1 MKNMYS
7 IQDTR
12 VGKAISLLNGITIFG
27 FSSTLVL
34 IPQAHWWFGLLA
46 LIISVVACVVLV
58 VYKKYPLG
66 LNNDDYKLAAV
77 LVFFGGIWWLSVLTD
92 GALPLIVN
100 AGVRH
105 LYLWPFIAALF
116 LIVLRIFTPA
126 PDWLWLGVCCGGAG
140 AGLIAIYER
149 VFLGSSRADNGIN
162 AIPFGN
168 LSLLM
173 GALSLVACI
182 YYIQKRPKLYYGLV
196 LFAMSAAFLGLLASL
211 LSGTRGGWVAIP
223 FLAALLFSAT
233 NNLIKPKTR
242 NIAITV
248 MVLFV
253 VAIIAYPS
261 SGIWL
266 RIVAIFDDIYQYFI
280 NNNADTSLG
289 TRFELWRAGWI
300 MFIENPIMGIGEGGV
315 QERLPSLVAREIAF
329 ERGSVLP
336 QLHSDVI
343 DTLARRGLLGATSL
357 LLMYIVFA
365 STFAK
370 KALQTNDI
378 VNVKL
383 LAVSG
388 VMVIIAFFDFGLSQ
402 SMFRDLRAFSGFLG
416 FSIAIWG
423 CLGYRLETQSFPSP
437 TFSAKS
443 SPVSASS
450 PGGSPAPFD
459 Q

>member
-1 MKNMYS
+1 MKSMYS
-7 IQDTR
+7 IQETR
-12 VGKAISLLNGITIFG
+12 IGKAISLLNGFIILG
-27 FSSTLVL
+27 FSATLIS
-34 IPQAHWWFGLLA
+34 IPQAHWWFGLFA
-46 LIISVVACVVLV
+46 LFAAVVACAVMA
-58 VYKKYPLG
+58 VYKKFSFG
-66 LNNDDYKLAAV
+66 LNNDDYKLVAV
-77 LVFFGGIWWLSVLTD
+77 LVFFGGIWWLSVFTD
-92 GALPLIVN
+92 GSLPLIVD
-100 AGVRH
+100 AGLRH

-116 LIVLRIFTPA
+116 LITLRVFTPA
-126 PDWLWLGVCCGGAG
+126 PDWLWLGVCCGGAS

-149 VFLGSSRADNGIN
+149 VVIGLSRADNGIN

-173 GALSLVACI
+173 GALSLVACV
-182 YYIQKRPKLYYGLV
+182 YYIQKRPRFHYGLI
-196 LFAMSAAFLGLLASL
+196 LFAMCAAFLGLLASL
-211 LSGTRGGWVAIP
+211 LSGTRGGWIAIP

-242 NIAITV
+242 NISIIVVA
-248 MVLFV
+248 LFV
-253 VAIIAYPS
+253 VAIIAFPA

-289 TRFELWRAGWI
+289 TRFELWRAGWS
-300 MFIENPIMGIGEGGV
+300 MFIENPIMGVGESGV
-315 QERLPSLVAREIAF
+315 QENLPSLVAREIAF

-343 DTLARRGLLGATSL
+343 DTLARRGLLGAASL
-357 LLMYIVFA
+357 LLMYVVFA

-370 KALQTNDI
+370 KALRTNDK
-378 VNVKL
+378 VNVRL

-388 VMVIIAFFDFGLSQ
+388 MMVIIAFFDFGLSQ

-416 FSIAIWG
+416 FSVAIWG
-423 CLGYRLETQSFPSP
+423 CLGYRVQSQSVPSP
-437 TFSAKS
+437 SFSAKS
-443 SPVSASS
+443 SLVGASS
-450 PGGSPAPFD
+450 SVVSPAPFG

>member
-12 VGKAISLLNGITIFG
+12 VGKAVSLLNGFIILG
-27 FSSTLVL
+27 FFATLIS
-34 IPQAHWWFGLLA
+34 IPQAHWWFGLSA
-46 LIISVVACVVLV
+46 LLVSVAACAVMVAYNKCSF
-58 VYKKYPLG
+58 G
-66 LNNDDYKLAAV
+66 LTNDDYKLVAV
-77 LVFFGGIWWLSVLTD
+77 LVFFGSIWWLSVLTD
-92 GALPLIVN
+92 GSLPLIVD
-100 AGVRH
+100 AGFRH
-105 LYLWPFIAALF
+105 LYFWPFVAAFF
-116 LIVLRIFTPA
+116 LIVLRVFTPA
-126 PDWLWLGVCCGGAG
+126 PDWFWLGVCFGGAS

-149 VFLGSSRADNGIN
+149 VFIGLSRADNGIN

-182 YYIQKRPKLYYGLV
+182 YYIQKRPKFHYGLIS
-196 LFAMSAAFLGLLASL
+196 FAMCGAFLGLLASL

-242 NIAITV
+242 NISIVV

-300 MFIENPIMGIGEGGV
+300 MFIENPIMGVGESGV
-315 QERLPSLVAREIAF
+315 QDNLPSLVAREIAF

-336 QLHSDVI
+336 QLHSDII

-357 LLMYIVFA
+357 LLMYVVFA

-370 KALQTNDI
+370 KALKTNDK

-388 VMVIIAFFDFGLSQ
+388 MMVIIAFFDFGLSQ

-416 FSIAIWG
+416 FSVAIWG
-423 CLGYRLETQSFPSP
+423 CLGHQLQAQSIPS
-437 TFSAKS
+437 TSLSAKPTPISLS
-443 SPVSASS
+443 SPK
-450 PGGSPAPFD
+450 PM
-459 Q
+459 